1 MLKKV
6 LRIVSL
12 IKASLRK
19 KACFLMQGEV
29 QIESNSQRKL
39 VR

>member
-19 KACFLMQGEV
+19 KACSREV
-29 QIESNSQRKL
+29 QIESSNSQGKL